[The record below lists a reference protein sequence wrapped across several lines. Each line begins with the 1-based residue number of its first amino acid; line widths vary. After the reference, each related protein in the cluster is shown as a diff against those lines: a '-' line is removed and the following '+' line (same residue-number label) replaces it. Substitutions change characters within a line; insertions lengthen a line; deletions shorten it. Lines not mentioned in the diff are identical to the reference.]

1 MRGRKKKEGG
11 DYYNINNTWRIDKD
25 KLNFILQRKGTNAE
39 GEDGISW
46 ITVGFY
52 QTAKQLYHALVEK
65 SIKETSLNDIKAMN
79 DKVQELHAFIEDAHT
94 KGIMR
99 QEKI

>member
-1 MRGRKKKEGG
+1 MRGRKKEVE
-11 DYYNINNTWRIDKD
+11 DYCNINNTWRINKD
-25 KLNFILQRKGTNAE
+25 KLNFMLQHKGKNDE
-39 GEDGISW
+39 GGEGTTW

-52 QTAKQLYHALVEK
+52 QTVRQLYHALVEK
-65 SIKETSLNDIKAMN
+65 SIKETSLADIKALN
-79 DKVQELHAFIEDAHT
+79 EKVQELHALIEDAHA